1 MMLSHYG
8 FRVMRAIV
16 ENSVVATSTRS
27 LHRYEEYALLISRNQ
42 LVKRDAGR
50 AERFRPH
57 CERSP
62 R

>member
-16 ENSVVATSTRS
+16 ENSVVATSTWCR
-27 LHRYEEYALLISRNQ
+27 HRYEEYALLIGRNQ
-42 LVKRDAGR
+42 LAKHDVGS
-50 AERFRPH
+50 AERFRPR
-57 CERSP
+57 CERGP